1 MINVL
6 CDFSEAGG
14 YAELFAYAY
23 RRRILDFA
31 VSWNRTR
38 ALSGG
43 IEIDAVAAA
52 RIKRQPFFSMCR
64 TRSVRFNRTDHAISP
79 VVNARHDLWETRA

>member
-1 MINVL
+1 MFCAISAKRV
-6 CDFSEAGG
+6 G
-14 YAELFAYAY
+14 YAELFADAY

-52 RIKRQPFFSMCR
+52 RIKRQPFFLCAELGLFAS
-64 TRSVRFNRTDHAISP
+64 TRLTMP
-79 VVNARHDLWETRA
+79 

>member
-1 MINVL
+1 MFCAISAKRV
-6 CDFSEAGG
+6 G
-14 YAELFAYAY
+14 YAELFADAY
-23 RRRILDFA
+23 RPRIRDFA

-52 RIKRQPFFSMCR
+52 FPYQKATVFSVCR

>member
-1 MINVL
+1 MFCAISAKRV
-6 CDFSEAGG
+6 G
-14 YAELFAYAY
+14 YAELFADAY

-52 RIKRQPFFSMCR
+52 FPYQKATVSFYVPNWVGSLQP
-64 TRSVRFNRTDHAISP
+64 D
-79 VVNARHDLWETRA
+79 

>member
-1 MINVL
+1 MFCAISAKRV
-6 CDFSEAGG
+6 G

-43 IEIDAVAAA
+43 IEIDLWLPPS
-52 RIKRQPFFSMCR
+52 RIKRQPFFLCAELGLFAS
-64 TRSVRFNRTDHAISP
+64 TRLTMP
-79 VVNARHDLWETRA
+79 

>member
-6 CDFSEAGG
+6 RDFSEAGRVR
-14 YAELFAYAY
+14 AELFADAY
-23 RRRILDFA
+23 HRRILDFA

-52 RIKRQPFFSMCR
+52 FPYQKATVSFS
-64 TRSVRFNRTDHAISP
+64 TLS
-79 VVNARHDLWETRA
+79 